1 MSLRN
6 VLRRVRKSANRLK
19 AHLFIF
25 AVKVIV
31 KHPRCQIALSNDT
44 KSKID
49 GTGAQIQRM
58 ISIIALSRLIKVP
71 FHQNLFVDVS
81 VHPLDPFQDVES
93 KNAFIGQMNQL
104 FAFGNSS
111 SQQASTVIPHP
122 KLTGWKLFRT
132 AIHSFLLKDALV
144 LNVVE
149 PYPITDEFHDI
160 STDLVNYFPNWL
172 QFSESFKQNSNQ
184 PTVSVHYRQGVG
196 GLAIYPGQNIP
207 RELSPQYFLLKLIDV
222 SGNKISD
229 LSIQLF
235 TDAPLEDM
243 SYEPPREQFSHWEGS
258 PGFTDGI
265 MTIKGNNLLAFFNQ
279 NGVEVKVH
287 TGGNPLEAI
296 AIMSI
301 SDILITSRSSLSY
314 VAGLLNSHG
323 KIVAADGFWHPAPSN
338 WYSN

>member
-1 MSLRN
+1 MSLKN
-6 VLRRVRKSANRLK
+6 VLKWVRRLAHYLQ

-31 KHPRCQIALSNDT
+31 KSPRCHIALSNDT

-81 VHPLDPFQDVES
+81 VHPLDPFQDSVS
-93 KNAFIGQMNQL
+93 KSVFIKQMNDL
-104 FAFGNSS
+104 FAFKSS
-111 SQQASTVIPHP
+111 PIPRASKVLHLS
-122 KLTGWKLFRT
+122 KLTGGKLFRI
-132 AIHSFLLKDALV
+132 AIHSFLSKDVFV

-149 PYPITDEFHDI
+149 PYPITDKFNDI
-160 STDLVNYFPNWL
+160 STDLVSYFPNWL
-172 QFSESFKQNSNQ
+172 EFTEIFKQNFNQ
-184 PTVSVHYRQGVG
+184 PIVSIHYRQGVG
-196 GLAIYPGQNIP
+196 GLAIYPGQKIP
-207 RELSPQYFLLKLIDV
+207 RELSPQYFLLKLIEI
-222 SGNKISD
+222 SGNKIND
-229 LSIQLF
+229 LSVQLF
-235 TDAPLEDM
+235 TDAPLEDI
-243 SYEPPREQFSHWEGS
+243 SFKPPREQFSHWEGS

-265 MTIKGNNLLAFFNQ
+265 MTIKGNNLHAFFNH
-279 NGVEVKVH
+279 NGVEVKIH

-323 KIVAADGFWHPAPSN
+323 KIVAADGFWHPTPSA
-338 WYSN
+338 WYAN